1 MLAKRA
7 KTLHL
12 GVANYCWFTD
22 PAKALCLRLAGTPT
36 ADRPLIGMCDSARCP
51 QATHHACHRPV
62 WEQAVQNTTVFLG
75 QLGRAQKTERTRLE
89 AQRDRAQRVLADID
103 AASTPADTNDEE
115 VS

>member
-1 MLAKRA
+1 
-7 KTLHL
+7 
-12 GVANYCWFTD
+12 
-22 PAKALCLRLAGTPT
+22 
-36 ADRPLIGMCDSARCP
+36 
-51 QATHHACHRPV
+51 V